1 MEFKERLKILRR
13 SLGKSQRDMSVSV
26 ESSYGVWQAY
36 EAGNSVPGFKVLES
50 IARMGFNVNWLL
62 TGDGEMKK
70 PVRLTESEAHQAL
83 KNRLTDLP
91 RARGMQAHIL
101 TLRLNG
107 ISEETY
113 RAYVYGDYLPTKEEL
128 EGLCKSAGGWI
139 FETGTMATR
148 DEEAESE
155 ITKRIDELVKLQK
168 INRRIDIDLLKAVTT
183 EIEEALFKT
192 AIKLEPSKKAELLA
206 LVYDYATESE
216 EKQSGIKE
224 QVQRL
229 LRLVR

>member
-1 MEFKERLKILRR
+1 MEFKERLKILRKA
-13 SLGKSQRDMSVSV
+13 LGKSQRDMSISV

-36 EAGNSVPGFKVLES
+36 EAGNSVPGYKVFES

-83 KNRLTDLP
+83 KKRLAELST
-91 RARGMQAHIL
+91 RRGMQPHLTIL
-101 TLRLNG
+101 MLNG

-113 RAYVYGDYLPTKEEL
+113 RNYVYGGYLPKKDEL
-128 EGLCKSAGGWI
+128 EGLCKSAGGWT

-148 DEEAESE
+148 DEEAEAE

-168 INRRIDIDLLKAVTT
+168 TNRQIDIDLLKAVTT
-183 EIEEALFKT
+183 EIEEALFKST
-192 AIKLEPSKKAELLA
+192 IKLEPVKKAELLA

-216 EKQSGIKE
+216 EKRAGIKE

-229 LRLVR
+229 LSLVR

>member
-1 MEFKERLKILRR
+1 MEFKERLKILRK

-70 PVRLTESEAHQAL
+70 PVRLSESEAHEAL
-83 KNRLTDLP
+83 KKRLKDLP

-101 TLRLNG
+101 TLEFNG

-113 RAYVYGDYLPTKEEL
+113 KAYVYGDYLPTKDEL
-128 EGLCKSAGGWI
+128 EGLCKSAGGWT
-139 FETGTMATR
+139 FETGTMSTR
-148 DEEAESE
+148 DEEAEAE
-155 ITKRIDELVKLQK
+155 ITKRIDELIKSHKASKQV
-168 INRRIDIDLLKAVTT
+168 DIELLKEIVT
-183 EIEEALFKT
+183 EIEEALFKS
-192 AIKLEPSKKAELLA
+192 AIKLEPAKKAELLA

-216 EKQSGIKE
+216 EKRAGIKE

-229 LRLVR
+229 LRLVK